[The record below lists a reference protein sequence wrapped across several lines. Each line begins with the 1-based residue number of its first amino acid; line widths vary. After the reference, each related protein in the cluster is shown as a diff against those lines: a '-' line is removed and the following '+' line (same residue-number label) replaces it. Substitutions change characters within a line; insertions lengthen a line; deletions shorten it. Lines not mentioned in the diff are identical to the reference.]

1 MKRGTSTVCQNHGS
15 PLLVNIIFGSLNVDY
30 GSQGHIT
37 FRPGALFVEVI
48 DWCLGGSASED
59 EAVVVTATLLAGR
72 TPGLAKAMTQKCSGL
87 Q

>member
-1 MKRGTSTVCQNHGS
+1 MSTMAAKDVS
-15 PLLVNIIFGSLNVDY
+15 PSAEA
-30 GSQGHIT
+30 H
-37 FRPGALFVEVI
+37 FVEVI

-59 EAVVVTATLLAGR
+59 EAVVMTATLLAGR

>member
-1 MKRGTSTVCQNHGS
+1 MVPQPFVKTMAFS
-15 PLLVNIIFGSLNVDY
+15 LLINIIFGSLNVDY

-37 FRPGALFVEVI
+37 FRPGAHFVEVI

-59 EAVVVTATLLAGR
+59 EDVVVTATLLAGR
-72 TPGLAKAMTQKCSGL
+72 TPGSAKAMNQKCLGL